1 MKHGTVFHIVSI
13 GGNEG
18 RPFQGIDTIIR
29 YQLYLLYNNSGNEGR
44 PIQGIDTQSAMTL
57 QSYISLVEMKVAPF
71 RALTLPVP

>member
-44 PIQGIDTQSAMTL
+44 PIQGIDT
-57 QSYISLVEMKVAPF
+57 
-71 RALTLPVP
+71 RHN